1 MPRQR
6 SSAGANEGLGSPTG
20 AASREWL
27 GALRRWLAV
36 MAAANLLWETA
47 HLPLYT
53 IWDSGSPSELAFA
66 VIHCTGGDILIG
78 LSSLTL
84 ALLLIGDSSW
94 PVVGRIRIGALTMA
108 FGLSYTIFSEW
119 LNIEVRQA
127 WEYGDL
133 MPIVPLINTGVSP
146 ILQWS
151 IIPLVAFWWA
161 YEPAK

>member
-1 MPRQR
+1 
-6 SSAGANEGLGSPTG
+6 
-20 AASREWL
+20 
-27 GALRRWLAV
+27 

-94 PVVGRIRIGALTMA
+94 PVVGRIRIGALMMA